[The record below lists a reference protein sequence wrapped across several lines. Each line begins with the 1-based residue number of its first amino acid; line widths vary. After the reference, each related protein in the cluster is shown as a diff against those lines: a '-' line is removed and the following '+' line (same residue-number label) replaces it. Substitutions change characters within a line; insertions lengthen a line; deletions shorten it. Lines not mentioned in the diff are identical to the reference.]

1 MDHYVPYQLAL
12 LSSRLAAEL
21 ESVYRELYGLSR
33 TEWRTL
39 ALIGETEG
47 CAATTLVERSTMD
60 VVAVHRA
67 VKRLVQLGFVERD
80 TAAHDRRL
88 KPLGLTEAG
97 RAAYE
102 AVIPHASS
110 LERKLLSRLSSEDR
124 KSLRRVLT
132 ALLNQST
139 CCVAL

>member
-33 TEWRTL
+33 TEWRAL

-47 CAATTLVERSTMD
+47 CAAAALVERSTMD

-67 VKRLVQLGFVERD
+67 VKRLLELGFVERD

-88 KPLGLTEAG
+88 KP
-97 RAAYE
+97 
-102 AVIPHASS
+102 
-110 LERKLLSRLSSEDR
+110 
-124 KSLRRVLT
+124 
-132 ALLNQST
+132 
-139 CCVAL
+139 CV